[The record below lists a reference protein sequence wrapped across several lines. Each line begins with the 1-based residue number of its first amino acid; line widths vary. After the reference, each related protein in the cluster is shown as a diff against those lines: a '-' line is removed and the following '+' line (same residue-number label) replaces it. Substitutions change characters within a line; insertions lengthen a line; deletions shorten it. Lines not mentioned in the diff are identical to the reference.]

1 MSPSPVRPE
10 HSLSLAGY
18 YRLLHDNLHFR
29 RLWLAQLISG
39 LGDWFYSVAIYGL
52 LLELTGS
59 AEAVAWAA
67 VLQILPFFLA
77 SPTAGAVND
86 RVSRRRVMIATDI
99 LRSLVVLGMLFIERE
114 EQIGLLYL
122 LLGVEVVAA
131 AFFES
136 ARTAVLPNVVDSR
149 RISTANA
156 VSSTTW
162 SVTVTAGAGLGG
174 LAVAFLGRQP
184 AFLINSASFL
194 LSAWFI
200 ARARFGEPHLEL
212 YSNLKWREILGLGPI
227 AEGFRYV
234 ARDWRLVA
242 LMGAKLGL
250 GILGARV
257 VLVSILGR
265 QDMRIGGHPTLGMT
279 TLFMFQGLGSVAGP
293 LLAGPFVDQRQ
304 RRMRWLVLVG
314 YLAAGFFYMAFS
326 GAQSLALAW
335 MSMVVAHAG
344 GAIVW
349 VFSNMLLYLNTED
362 RFRGRVF
369 AADLGMF
376 TVTASI
382 ASYVC
387 GRAIDLGVAA
397 RAATFG
403 VGASMLL
410 PALAWAVSMRS
421 FWNSRDQDIQP
432 DAL

>member
-1 MSPSPVRPE
+1 MSSSPVRPA

-18 YRLLHDNLHFR
+18 YRLLRDNLNFR

-59 AEAVAWAA
+59 AEAVAWAV

-86 RVSRRRVMIATDI
+86 RVSRRRVMIATDV

-122 LLGVEVVAA
+122 LLGVEVVTA

-136 ARTAVLPNVVDSR
+136 ARSAAIPNVVDSHQ
-149 RISTANA
+149 ISTANA

-162 SVTVTAGAGLGG
+162 SATVTVGAGLGG
-174 LAVAFLGRQP
+174 LAVAFLGRLP
-184 AFLINSASFL
+184 AFVINSASFL

-212 YSNLKWREILGLGPI
+212 YPNLKWREILGFGPI
-227 AEGFRYV
+227 TEGFRYV

-242 LMGAKLGL
+242 LMAAKLGL
-250 GILGARV
+250 GILGARA

-279 TLFMFQGLGSVAGP
+279 TLFMFQGLGSVVGP
-293 LLAGPFVDQRQ
+293 LLAGPLVGERQ
-304 RRMRWLVLVG
+304 RRMRWSVLVG
-314 YLAAGFFYMAFS
+314 YLAAGSFYMAFS
-326 GAQSLALAW
+326 GAQNLALAW
-335 MSMVVAHAG
+335 LSMVVAHAG
-344 GAIVW
+344 GSIVW

-387 GRAIDLGVAA
+387 GRAIDLGVTA
-397 RAATFG
+397 RAATFA
-403 VGASMLL
+403 VGAAMLL

-421 FWNSRDQDIQP
+421 LRDSDDQVSGQQT
-432 DAL
+432 

>member
-1 MSPSPVRPE
+1 MARSPVRPA

-18 YRLLHDNLHFR
+18 YRLLHENLHFR

-59 AEAVAWAA
+59 AEAVAWAV

-86 RVSRRRVMIATDI
+86 RVSRRRVMIATDV

-122 LLGVEVVAA
+122 LLGVEVVGA

-136 ARTAVLPNVVDSR
+136 ARSAAIPNVVDRR

-184 AFLINSASFL
+184 AFVINSASFL

-212 YSNLKWREILGLGPI
+212 YPNLKWREILGFGPI

-242 LMGAKLGL
+242 LMAAKLGL
-250 GILGARV
+250 GILGARA
-257 VLVSILGR
+257 VLVAILGR
-265 QDMRIGGHPTLGMT
+265 QDMRIGGHAALGMA
-279 TLFMFQGLGSVAGP
+279 TLFMFQGLGSVVGP
-293 LLAGPFVDQRQ
+293 LLAGPLVGERQ
-304 RRMRWLVLVG
+304 GRMRWSILVG
-314 YLAAGFFYMAFS
+314 YLAAGSFYMAFS
-326 GAQSLALAW
+326 GARNLPLAW
-335 MSMVVAHAG
+335 LSMVVAHAG
-344 GAIVW
+344 GSIVW

-369 AADLGMF
+369 AADLGLF
-376 TVTASI
+376 TVTASM
-382 ASYVC
+382 AGYVC
-387 GRAIDLGVAA
+387 GRAIDLGVTA
-397 RAATFG
+397 RAATFA
-403 VGASMLL
+403 VGAAMLL
-410 PALAWAVSMRS
+410 PALAWAVGMRGLWDS
-421 FWNSRDQDIQP
+421 DDQISGQQT
-432 DAL
+432 